1 MSPFCLY
8 SKCVLVYSKIITKY
22 IFSLSHY
29 LFIESEKVLASFG
42 IVIGNLCSESQNRI
56 SEDLKYEKFS
66 GENALYTPYPPKLN
80 CQSRLENTTL
90 GTPLCKNA
98 GYAPL

>member
-1 MSPFCLY
+1 M
-8 SKCVLVYSKIITKY
+8 K
-22 IFSLSHY
+22 
-29 LFIESEKVLASFG
+29 SF
-42 IVIGNLCSESQNRI
+42 Q
-56 SEDLKYEKFS
+56 
-66 GENALYTPYPPKLN
+66 GENALYSMPSEAQI